1 MSRGRAQGIVEF
13 MKATRDTN
21 EPLMINVDDD
31 DAHVQ
36 VYIG

>member
-1 MSRGRAQGIVEF
+1 VEM
-13 MKATRDTN
+13 MKATRDSN

-31 DAHVQ
+31 NARVQ